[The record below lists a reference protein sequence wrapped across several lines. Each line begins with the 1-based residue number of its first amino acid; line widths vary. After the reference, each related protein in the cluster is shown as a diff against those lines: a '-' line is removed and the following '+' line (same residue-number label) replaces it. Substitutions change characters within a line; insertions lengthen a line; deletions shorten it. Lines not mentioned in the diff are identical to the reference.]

1 MESAT
6 GCLIVQSLLMKPSFS
21 SYKRHHNCRL
31 SSFLEDF
38 NHPNICW
45 KSIMVSCRQST
56 SCTWVMAVP
65 TAVNKLGDERIE
77 HSPSEMD
84 LKELVDGKLDL
95 RQHCALAAQE
105 ANCILGCNERST
117 VLPPREVIL
126 PLYSVLLRPYLE
138 YCIQMWSPQCRRD
151 VDL

>member
-1 MESAT
+1 
-6 GCLIVQSLLMKPSFS
+6 
-21 SYKRHHNCRL
+21 
-31 SSFLEDF
+31 
-38 NHPNICW
+38 
-45 KSIMVSCRQST
+45 MVSCRQST

-138 YCIQMWSPQCRRD
+138 YCVQMWSCQYMDLLECIQRNYLSDGTPPLQGQAESLGCSAWRREGSGET
-151 VDL
+151 

>member
-1 MESAT
+1 
-6 GCLIVQSLLMKPSFS
+6 
-21 SYKRHHNCRL
+21 
-31 SSFLEDF
+31 
-38 NHPNICW
+38 
-45 KSIMVSCRQST
+45 
-56 SCTWVMAVP
+56 MAVP